1 MQAPHLHLDLVER
14 DVERNDVIGAGA
26 LSLHQVLVEVHE
38 DLARV
43 RVGGALRRELVVLDI
58 DAAHI
63 AGVLVDPLELLER
76 DRT

>member
-1 MQAPHLHLDLVER
+1 MMF
-14 DVERNDVIGAGA
+14 GARRA
-26 LSLHQVLVEVHE
+26 TLHQVLVEVHE

-43 RVGGALRRELVVLDI
+43 RVGRALRRELVVVDI

-76 DRT
+76 DRA